1 MMEGCTVHHQHG
13 ILTQANSHS
22 EKGAANKVIKY
33 VTVSRSLKS
42 TCQNASLI
50 VCRQVEFNID
60 GYGRTE
66 LFELVSHQEE
76 ANQSV

>member
-1 MMEGCTVHHQHG
+1 MMEGCTVHHQHR
-13 ILTQANSHS
+13 ILAQANSHS
-22 EKGAANKVIKY
+22 EKGAADKVFKY

-42 TCQNASLI
+42 TCQNVSLI

-60 GYGRTE
+60 GHGRTE
-66 LFELVSHQEE
+66 LFEPASHQEE